1 MNVTVSK
8 EMCLNLAH
16 HALGYVVMGVTLATV
31 LMTFDG
37 PIPMTNLLLAVSV
50 IMVGWVMKTTNDT
63 NAIERIAE
71 NQNGG
76 TEELITT
83 GWYQFTRN
91 PCYLGQTIIIGGFLF
106 IAPSLYGVG
115 CFLVYFL
122 AVNATVSIEEK
133 RLAAQFGDEYVAYTK
148 KVGRW
153 YPLSL
158 KPFLADRHAS

>member
-1 MNVTVSK
+1 MNVIVSK
-8 EMCLNLAH
+8 EMRLNLAH
-16 HALGYVVMGVTLATV
+16 HVLGYVVMGVTLATM

-37 PIPMTNLLLAVSV
+37 PIPMTNLLLAALVTL
-50 IMVGWVMKTTNDT
+50 VGFVLKSTNDV

-71 NQNGG
+71 NQISGN
-76 TEELITT
+76 EELITS

-115 CFLVYFL
+115 CFLIYFL

-133 RLAAQFGDEYVAYTK
+133 RLTARFGDEYITYTK

-153 YPLSL
+153 YPRTL
-158 KPFLADRHAS
+158 KPFLADRHAT